1 MTNSKTV
8 KTVKTTNQNNLVKK
22 WISDARNAEY
32 NFFKTVVYAV
42 EQFDNR
48 NNIPLLAMIAF
59 CNGKEFGSYKIEQGY
74 SLTQFKTP
82 LKRIM
87 DQVLSDVTIRYKEKK
102 AKVKVGENGGVNH
115 DKLEGLRTLAASQ
128 VGIKS
133 DSFDTYFPR
142 AEKKVAEY
150 TTEKAQDAASKL
162 IAKIMTELQL
172 SEGQAK
178 ALVSSVKI
186 AA

>member
-1 MTNSKTV
+1 
-8 KTVKTTNQNNLVKK
+8 
-22 WISDARNAEY
+22 
-32 NFFKTVVYAV
+32 
-42 EQFDNR
+42 
-48 NNIPLLAMIAF
+48 
-59 CNGKEFGSYKIEQGY
+59 
-74 SLTQFKTP
+74 
-82 LKRIM
+82 M
-87 DQVLSDVTIRYKEKK
+87 DQVLSDVTIRYKEKQ

-115 DKLEGLRTLAASQ
+115 DKLEGLRVLAASQ

-133 DSFDTYFPR
+133 KSFDTYFPR